1 MAWTRRGA
9 AQRSDRDGEDGVP
22 SDKPNQTTTNHAV
35 LGPGVALYDDH
46 SRTRMR
52 LILWIA
58 MIPLG
63 LFGIWIGRSDLGSA
77 ASLLGV
83 AEILG
88 GAVLI
93 AYSAMTALVD
103 ARRLTSPIC
112 LVIARDGFAML
123 PGDRTVAWDEV
134 ETISDPRSTPGD
146 PGTLRVQL
154 SRPNEFERRHGLSP
168 FARLALKYNRGDL
181 VLGGGTLMPVVE
193 AEALMRTKLAESR
206 KPGFARAGVSVPAR
220 EREARP
226 RKARR

>member
-1 MAWTRRGA
+1 
-9 AQRSDRDGEDGVP
+9 
-22 SDKPNQTTTNHAV
+22 
-35 LGPGVALYDDH
+35 
-46 SRTRMR
+46 MR

-63 LFGIWIGRSDLGSA
+63 LFGVWIGRSDW
-77 ASLLGV
+77 ASGAVLGV
-83 AEILG
+83 AEMLG

-134 ETISDPRSTPGD
+134 EFISDPRSAEGE

-154 SRPNEFERRHGLSP
+154 SRPTEFERRHGLSP

-206 KPGFARAGVSVPAR
+206 RPGSAKAGASVPAR
-220 EREARP
+220 ERAARP
-226 RKARR
+226 RRARR

>member
-9 AQRSDRDGEDGVP
+9 AMNQDGEDRVP
-22 SDKPNQTTTNHAV
+22 SDQPNQTATNHAV
-35 LGPGVALYDDH
+35 LGPGVGLYDDR

-58 MIPLG
+58 MVPLG
-63 LFGIWIGRSDLGSA
+63 LFGVWIGHSDL
-77 ASLLGV
+77 ASGATLQGV
-83 AEILG
+83 AEVLG
-88 GAVLI
+88 GAVLVV
-93 AYSAMTALVD
+93 YSAMTALVD

-134 ETISDPRSTPGD
+134 ETISDPRSTAGE

-168 FARLALKYNRGDL
+168 FARLALRYNRGDL

-193 AEALMRTKLAESR
+193 AEALMRTQLAESR
-206 KPGFARAGVSVPAR
+206 ITGSARAGVSVPAR